1 MFLFAI
7 CCLSTITCVNSLDP
21 FMFEVKNTNQTIQYL
36 KQFYYGYMSS
46 YFMLDIETKLNSWEQ
61 QFSLNPLLFEN
72 PATNFLLLKMLRQ
85 DIQENMIPSY
95 LRKQFKR
102 SVIIPTKKDLQKSA
116 TILNEMMEMYDI
128 STQKGVNI
136 IFL

>member
-1 MFLFAI
+1 ML
-7 CCLSTITCVNSLDP
+7 N
-21 FMFEVKNTNQTIQYL
+21 IQ
-36 KQFYYGYMSS
+36 
-46 YFMLDIETKLNSWEQ
+46 TKLNSWEQ

-95 LRKQFKR
+95 LRKQFNR
-102 SVIIPTKKDLQKSA
+102 IVRIPSKKDLQKSA

-136 IFL
+136 IFV